1 LEYVESRMVQS
12 GLRGSRQTCLLRGIL
27 GLLAL
32 LVLVGVAS
40 GAAYLYLNLTGSG
53 GGSSPVDQLRPD
65 KIDPAIALATL
76 AGISDLDVLNQSLAQ
91 GDLETAYAT
100 VLFNTQLTHREHV
113 GNLLLLGQEYAKAG
127 DSSHAQLCY
136 RQASLISVLSPTLS
150 DYGRATSLLEIG
162 GGFADQGNRE
172 EALFSYDQAF
182 VLASHSPFMK
192 DPYRAEV
199 LGQLATG
206 YSALGERDRSE
217 ECSSLKVEILYSTDG
232 QATSSAGSPEQPVV
246 NFLYQIPA
254 PTTEMVASYEDR
266 RVEAVQELMASLQG
280 GSDKGAVS
288 QELLTKVTQ
297 ALVNEDNA
305 RRTALEDQM
314 GAATS
319 MVLRIGIAEARVDW
333 LLIKYRVALGAF
345 GLDLVPAWSEDVAG
359 IAAELGTARGELHA
373 IYGEQ
378 IDTFADEMAKDR
390 AWFDVVRLEILQ
402 GQLGLYPEYPEEEL
416 ISQLSEVSA
425 RLAEAGDQ
433 SVRPE
438 VSYEDTTPV
447 FKLAWAE

>member
-1 LEYVESRMVQS
+1 
-12 GLRGSRQTCLLRGIL
+12 
-27 GLLAL
+27 
-32 LVLVGVAS
+32 
-40 GAAYLYLNLTGSG
+40 
-53 GGSSPVDQLRPD
+53 
-65 KIDPAIALATL
+65 
-76 AGISDLDVLNQSLAQ
+76 
-91 GDLETAYAT
+91 
-100 VLFNTQLTHREHV
+100 
-113 GNLLLLGQEYAKAG
+113 
-127 DSSHAQLCY
+127 
-136 RQASLISVLSPTLS
+136 
-150 DYGRATSLLEIG
+150 
-162 GGFADQGNRE
+162 
-172 EALFSYDQAF
+172 
-182 VLASHSPFMK
+182 
-192 DPYRAEV
+192 
-199 LGQLATG
+199 
-206 YSALGERDRSE
+206 
-217 ECSSLKVEILYSTDG
+217 
-232 QATSSAGSPEQPVV
+232 
-246 NFLYQIPA
+246 
-254 PTTEMVASYEDR
+254 
-266 RVEAVQELMASLQG
+266 
-280 GSDKGAVS
+280 
-288 QELLTKVTQ
+288 LTKVTQ